1 MKKRMQK
8 IAAVIVC
15 SLCCTVFFGGCTKG
29 QPSASEG
36 QEEASAPGASEGQE
50 EASASGAAERES
62 AGTDQI
68 GEFSMED
75 LTGEAYTQEI
85 FADYDVTMINIFTT
99 WCTPC
104 INEIPDLEKLRNEMS
119 DQGLNVVG
127 IVLDAADGLG
137 GVDSEAVEKAGLL
150 AENTGVT
157 YPFLIPDSTLLNG
170 RLSNINAVPETIFVD
185 REGNVLGESY
195 TGSRSLEEWKAIAEE
210 KLADV
215 SGAAE

>member
-1 MKKRMQK
+1 
-8 IAAVIVC
+8 
-15 SLCCTVFFGGCTKG
+15 
-29 QPSASEG
+29 
-36 QEEASAPGASEGQE
+36 
-50 EASASGAAERES
+50 
-62 AGTDQI
+62 
-68 GEFSMED
+68 
-75 LTGEAYTQEI
+75 
-85 FADYDVTMINIFTT
+85 
-99 WCTPC
+99 
-104 INEIPDLEKLRNEMS
+104 MS